1 MLKKIKKDIVEA
13 GQLAMALYAGGSI
26 AWTTVCV
33 INNILELYFRELES
47 QLWGS
52 FSFCISKL
60 KKGGIT

>member
-33 INNILELYFRELES
+33 INNILELIFQRIRVSIVGLFFFLY
-47 QLWGS
+47 
-52 FSFCISKL
+52 K
-60 KKGGIT
+60 